1 MTPLLRYNGRAALP
15 LVAAIGFYDGV
26 HLGHRHLLGQVMAEA
41 RRRGMGALA
50 VTFANHPR
58 TVVPGGQAPRLL
70 TTADEKA
77 ALLRAAGLDAVAML
91 RFTPGLAA
99 LTARQFM
106 EQVLR
111 RDYGVRVL
119 VVGHDHRF
127 GADREAGLAD
137 YRRYG
142 AEVGVEVVPATRY
155 APGGAEVSSS
165 AVRRE
170 LEAGEVEAAAR
181 LLGRS
186 YELSGTVCPGRR
198 VGRLLGYPTANVQPA
213 STLKLLP
220 AAGVYAVEAIVDG
233 VARPA
238 MLNIGR
244 RPTFDDGDGLTVEA
258 HVLDFAAD
266 LYGQTLALR
275 FRHRLRGEQAFGGV
289 EELRAQLGRD
299 EAGVRRLL
307 GA

>member
-155 APGGAEVSSS
+155 APDGAEVSSS

-213 STLKLLP
+213 STEKLLP

-289 EELRAQLGRD
+289 EELRAQLVRD